1 MKLTKI
7 TTPEMELA
15 LAHYFGY
22 RTNLIVPNV
31 CWGMNIHEC
40 DLLIVTAAGY
50 CWECEIKISRADLK
64 NDEKKRHGHLDYR
77 IKRLYFALPDYLA
90 IPDNLAMIPP
100 RAGVIVVQCQ
110 KDRAYNPNCKLIRR
124 PKDFKFARKLTDT
137 DRYKVARLGAMR
149 IWRLKDKAISRA
161 TQNKYLTACV
171 KSSNN
176 YLRYKDPEKALA
188 VLLRELAKIK

>member
-1 MKLTKI
+1 MTPKI
-7 TTPEMELA
+7 TTPEMEIA

-50 CWECEIKISRADLK
+50 CWECEIKISRHDLK
-64 NDEKKRHGHLDYR
+64 NDEKKRHGHLDNR
-77 IKRLYFALPDYLA
+77 IKRLYFALPDYLGTPEN
-90 IPDNLAMIPP
+90 IAMVPP
-100 RAGVIVVQCQ
+100 RAGVILVQLQ
-110 KDRAYNPNCKLIRR
+110 KDIAYSPCCSLVRKPEEFRLAKKLS
-124 PKDFKFARKLTDT
+124 DT

-149 IWRLKDKAISRA
+149 IWRLKQKLQSQVIG
-161 TQNKYLTACV
+161 NKYLTACV

-188 VLLRELAKIK
+188 LLLRELAKVK